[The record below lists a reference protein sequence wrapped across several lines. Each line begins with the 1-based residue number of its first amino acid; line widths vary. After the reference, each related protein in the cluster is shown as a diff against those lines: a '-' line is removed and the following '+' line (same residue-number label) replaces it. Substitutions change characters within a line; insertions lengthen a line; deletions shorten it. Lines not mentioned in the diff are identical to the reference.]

1 MKISYAPLLI
11 LCLGLGACASQV
23 PVATTYPVSYQRKMQ
38 AAEHWDILAADVAN
52 RLHDALLAGPVRAS
66 GRQCKSAIALHVQPP
81 QYNSEFG
88 IAFHNLLITHLL
100 EQGFLV
106 SESPSDGCYEVTYGI
121 QVVTHNDR
129 GFIRP
134 MPGLFTALTGSV
146 LVLRA
151 TGDNNPATAAM
162 LGAVGLDVA
171 SGFLTDNPNSE
182 IIVTTSVMSGA
193 RYLTRLRDIYYISD
207 NNVQQYIAQAPAP
220 PPPVTTRIMDMVGCT
235 SGIQCQ

>member
-23 PVATTYPVSYQRKMQ
+23 PVATTYPVSFQRKMQ

-52 RLHDALLAGPVRAS
+52 RLRDALLVGPLPAS
-66 GRQCKSAIALHVQPP
+66 TQQPRYSIALHVQPP

-88 IAFHNLLITHLL
+88 VAFHNLLLTHLL
-100 EQGFLV
+100 EAGFLV
-106 SESPSDGCYEVTYGI
+106 SENPTDGCYEVTYGI

-146 LVLRA
+146 LVIHSTA
-151 TGDNNPATAAM
+151 DNNPATASM
-162 LGAVGLDVA
+162 LGALGLDVGT
-171 SGFLTDNPNSE
+171 GFLTDTPNSE
-182 IIVTTSVMSGA
+182 IIITTSVMNGA
-193 RYLTRLRDIYYISD
+193 RYVTRLRDIYYVSD
-207 NNVQQYIAQAPAP
+207 NNVDQYIAHVPTPA
-220 PPPVTTRIMDMVGCT
+220 PVTTRIVDVVGCA

>member
-1 MKISYAPLLI
+1 MKISYASLLI

-23 PVATTYPVSYQRKMQ
+23 PVATTYPVSFQRKMQ
-38 AAEHWDILAADVAN
+38 AAEHWDILAADIAN
-52 RLHDALLAGPVRAS
+52 RLRDALLIGPYPATNTAARN
-66 GRQCKSAIALHVQPP
+66 AIALHVQPP

-88 IAFHNLLITHLL
+88 VAFHNLLITHLL

-106 SESPSDGCYEVTYGI
+106 SENPTDGCYEVTYGI
-121 QVVTHNDR
+121 QVVTHKDR

-134 MPGLFTALTGSV
+134 TPGLFTALTGSV

-171 SGFLTDNPNSE
+171 TGFLTDTPNSE
-182 IIVTTSVMSGA
+182 ILVTTSVMNGP
-193 RYLTRLRDIYYISD
+193 RYITRLRDIYYVSD
-207 NNVQQYIAQAPAP
+207 NNVDQYIAQAPAP
-220 PPPVTTRIMDMVGCT
+220 VTTRIVEMVGCT
-235 SGIQCQ
+235 SGIQCP

>member
-1 MKISYAPLLI
+1 MKISYATLLI

-23 PVATTYPVSYQRKMQ
+23 PVATTYPISFQRKMQ

-52 RLHDALLAGPVRAS
+52 RLRDTLLIGPAPAAGQPSKYSV
-66 GRQCKSAIALHVQPP
+66 ALHIQPP

-88 IAFHNLLITHLL
+88 VAFHNLLITHLL

-106 SESPSDGCYEVTYGI
+106 SENPTDGCYEVTYGI
-121 QVVTHNDR
+121 QVVTHKDR

-171 SGFLTDNPNSE
+171 TGYITDNPNSE
-182 IIVTTSVMSGA
+182 IIMTTSVMNGA
-193 RYLTRLRDIYYISD
+193 RYITRLRDIYYISD
-207 NNVQQYIAQAPAP
+207 NNVDQYIAHAPA
-220 PPPVTTRIMDMVGCT
+220 PVTTRIVEMVGCP